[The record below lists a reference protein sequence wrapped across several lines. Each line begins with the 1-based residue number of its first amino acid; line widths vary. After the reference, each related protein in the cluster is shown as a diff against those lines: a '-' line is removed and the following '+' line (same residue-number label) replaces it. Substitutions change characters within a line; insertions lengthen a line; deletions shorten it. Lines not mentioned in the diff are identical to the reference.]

1 MSTLVRAPGPGRIR
15 LRRLGGPLGTAAVV
29 GLGALALRLRDPHQ
43 QGAWGLCPLKE
54 ITGWNCPFCG
64 GLRAVNDLGHGQVA
78 DAAQSNLLFVASIPL
93 LIAVWAL
100 WMRVGWTGRGVRISP
115 AAARRI
121 AVVLAV
127 LAVVFTLYRNTP
139 WGTVWY
145 AA

>member
-1 MSTLVRAPGPGRIR
+1 MSTLVRTPGPGRIR

-43 QGAWGLCPLKE
+43 QGAWGVCPLKE

-93 LIAVWAL
+93 LAYVFARWSAGRWRGQPWDPSDRAMNWSAL
-100 WMRVGWTGRGVRISP
+100 TIV
-115 AAARRI
+115 
-121 AVVLAV
+121 VVLT
-127 LAVVFTLYRNTP
+127 VFTVLRNVP
-139 WGTVWY
+139 AGAWL
-145 AA
+145 AP